1 MERRTIRFYF
11 GLLMEVQI
19 IMTIIMISIIGLTY
33 ITIIII
39 IRWTNSLMTTKNLML
54 PIIMIT
60 NMIIIMMKCD
70 DTNDNN
76 DSIKKLNVMI
86 TIFNI
91 NTNDNIMTTI
101 TTTYYSI
108 IILLQITI

>member
-1 MERRTIRFYF
+1 
-11 GLLMEVQI
+11 
-19 IMTIIMISIIGLTY
+19 
-33 ITIIII
+33 
-39 IRWTNSLMTTKNLML
+39 
-54 PIIMIT
+54 MIT
-60 NMIIIMMKCD
+60 NMIIKMMKCD

>member
-1 MERRTIRFYF
+1 
-11 GLLMEVQI
+11 
-19 IMTIIMISIIGLTY
+19 
-33 ITIIII
+33 
-39 IRWTNSLMTTKNLML
+39 
-54 PIIMIT
+54 
-60 NMIIIMMKCD
+60 MMKCD

-91 NTNDNIMTTI
+91 NTNDNIITTI